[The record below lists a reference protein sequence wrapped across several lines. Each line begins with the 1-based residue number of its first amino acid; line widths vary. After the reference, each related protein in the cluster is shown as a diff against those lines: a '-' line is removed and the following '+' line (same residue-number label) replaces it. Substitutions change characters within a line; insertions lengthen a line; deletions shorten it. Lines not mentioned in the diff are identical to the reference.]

1 MVIRS
6 IALYL
11 STDFPT
17 QGPLRMRGLRM
28 NVLGEPLRAHTT
40 RALHR
45 LGTGPRHRA
54 FGGKGSQYQWQ
65 EGDTSRWATRVQ
77 KPMYDQMLR
86 GLIGQ
91 MARPPETA
99 ISVPLQQAIS
109 QHQAGKYDVPIGM
122 ARRLGG
128 AANTG
133 AGFPAGSFLPNAPG
147 GQQGL
152 QTREQ
157 LGLPPRE
164 EYFTFMPRPEDI
176 AAIGLSPIRSS
187 IKGKEKS
194 LGTISRLEKRSA
206 AREAMGKDTTV
217 VKSRIEKEKERLK
230 KNTGELYYPR
240 R

>member
-1 MVIRS
+1 
-6 IALYL
+6 
-11 STDFPT
+11 
-17 QGPLRMRGLRM
+17 M
-28 NVLGEPLRAHTT
+28 NLWGEPLRAHTT
-40 RALHR
+40 RPLHR
-45 LGTGPRHRA
+45 LGMGPRDRA
-54 FGGKGSQYQWQ
+54 FGQKGTTHQAQ

-152 QTREQ
+152 QSREQ
-157 LGLPPRE
+157 LGLPARE
-164 EYFTFMPRPEDI
+164 SYFTFMPSPEDI
-176 AAIGLSPIRSS
+176 ANIGLSPIRTS

-194 LGTISRLEKRSA
+194 LGTISKLEKRAA

-217 VKSRIEKEKERLK
+217 VKSRIEKQKERLK
-230 KNTGELYYPR
+230 KNTGNLYWPR
-240 R
+240 

>member
-1 MVIRS
+1 
-6 IALYL
+6 
-11 STDFPT
+11 
-17 QGPLRMRGLRM
+17 M
-28 NVLGEPLRAHTT
+28 NLLGEPLRAHTT
-40 RALHR
+40 RPRHQ
-45 LGTGPRHRA
+45 LGSGPRDRA
-54 FGGKGSQYQWQ
+54 FGGKGTQRESQA
-65 EGDTSRWATRVQ
+65 GDTSRWATRVQ

-99 ISVPLQQAIS
+99 IPVPLQQAIS
-109 QHQAGKYDVPIGM
+109 QMQSGKYDVPIGM

-128 AANTG
+128 APNTG
-133 AGFPAGSFLPNAPG
+133 AGFAAGSFLPNAPG

-176 AAIGLSPIRSS
+176 AAIGLAPIRSS

-194 LGTISRLEKRSA
+194 EETISRLEKRAA

-217 VKSRIEKEKERLK
+217 VKSRLEKQRERLK

-240 R
+240 

>member
-1 MVIRS
+1 
-6 IALYL
+6 
-11 STDFPT
+11 
-17 QGPLRMRGLRM
+17 M

-40 RALHR
+40 RTLHR
-45 LGTGPRHRA
+45 LGTGPRDRA

-109 QHQAGKYDVPIGM
+109 QMQSGKYDVPIGM

-128 AANTG
+128 APNTG
-133 AGFPAGSFLPNAPG
+133 AGFAAGSFLPNAPG

-157 LGLPPRE
+157 LGLPARE
-164 EYFTFMPRPEDI
+164 SYFTFMPSPEDI
-176 AAIGLSPIRSS
+176 ANIGLSPIRSS
-187 IKGKEKS
+187 IKGKDA
-194 LGTISRLEKRSA
+194 LTGAIGRLTQKQA
-206 AREAMGKDTTV
+206 AQEAMGKDTTITAH
-217 VKSRIEKEKERLK
+217 RLEKKKEQLR

>member
-1 MVIRS
+1 
-6 IALYL
+6 
-11 STDFPT
+11 
-17 QGPLRMRGLRM
+17 M
-28 NVLGEPLRAHTT
+28 NLLGEPLRAHST

-45 LGTGPRHRA
+45 QGTGPRTRA
-54 FGGKGSQYQWQ
+54 FGGGGSQYQWQ
-65 EGDTSRWATRVQ
+65 QGDTSRAATRVQ

-99 ISVPLQQAIS
+99 ISAPLQQAVS
-109 QHQAGKYDVPIGM
+109 QMQSGKYDVPIGM
-122 ARRLGG
+122 AARLGG

-133 AGFPAGSFLPNAPG
+133 GSTFAPGSFLPNAPG

-164 EYFTFMPRPEDI
+164 DYFTFMPRPEDI
-176 AAIGLSPIRSS
+176 EKIGLSPIRSS
-187 IKGKEKS
+187 IKEKDKS
-194 LGTISRLEKRSA
+194 EAAISRLTKAQA
-206 AREAMGKDTTV
+206 AREAMGKDTSLV
-217 VKSRIEKEKERLK
+217 ASRLERQKAKLA
-230 KNTGELYYPR
+230 KNTGDLYR